1 MSSTGT
7 GRYRDLLGR
16 NRDFRVLTGAFLVDS
31 IGGWACSI
39 VMVVWV
45 FDQTHSPTWVAAT
58 TAAGWLP
65 RAVFSTYAGVLADRY
80 ERTQVMLAS
89 ALLAFLASAALT
101 LVVAADGPVVLAL
114 ACQAAGSIV
123 YSGYRPAAQA
133 VLPDVVSE
141 RDLVSANALFG
152 ALENLV
158 VVIGPGLGG
167 LLLVVGSPAEGVAVN
182 ALSFLGAALL
192 VVRLRVRSRGDAGQ
206 AGESTARQMAEGF
219 KVLWQRRIALV
230 LVVFCCLDSG
240 VYAASTIVNVPLS
253 HQLGTGNN
261 GYSYL
266 VAAFALGGVIA
277 AGLANK
283 LSASVRL
290 APVILLGM
298 FALAMP
304 FAAVSLVHNPYV
316 AFAILSV
323 SGAGMILVDVLAITA
338 LQREVP
344 GEVQSRVFG
353 IFESAVVGSI
363 LVASFITA
371 AVLSAT
377 SLKTTLVAIGVGFS
391 GAAVLGIGPVL
402 KADRGSMARVRALAP
417 RIALLESLG
426 LFAGASRAALE
437 RLASGATESTVTDG
451 HTVIREGDAA
461 DALYVLTEGSVAV
474 SAMGEGK
481 QSRRLRVMQAP
492 TYFGEIGLLRGLPRT
507 ATVRALSECTLLR
520 IEGDEF
526 FAAVQSAGV
535 SSSVLSRSAAQL
547 ARSHPRLSETTE
559 AIVIPTQRSEEV
571 DLTSQAREDEHVA
584 G

>member
-1 MSSTGT
+1 
-7 GRYRDLLGR
+7 
-16 NRDFRVLTGAFLVDS
+16 VLTGAFLVDS

-39 VMVVWV
+39 VLIVWV

-65 RAVFSTYAGVLADRY
+65 RAVFSLYAGVLADRY

-89 ALLAFLASAALT
+89 ALLAFLATAALT
-101 LVVAADGPVVLAL
+101 LVVAANGPVVAAL
-114 ACQAAGSIV
+114 LCQAAGSIV

-133 VLPDVVSE
+133 VLPDVVGE

-158 VVIGPGLGG
+158 VVVGPGLGG
-167 LLLVVGSPAEGVAVN
+167 LLLVVGSPAAGVAVN

-192 VVRLRVRSRGDAGQ
+192 VVRLNVRSRGDAGR
-206 AGESTARQMAEGF
+206 AGESLARQLADGF
-219 KVLWQRRIALV
+219 NALVQRRIALV

-253 HQLGTGNN
+253 NHLGTGDN

-266 VAAFALGGVIA
+266 VAAFALGGVVA
-277 AGLANK
+277 AGVANK
-283 LSASVRL
+283 LSASLRL
-290 APVILLGM
+290 APVILIGM

-304 FAAVSLVHNPYV
+304 FALVSLVDNPFL

-353 IFESAVVGSI
+353 IFESAVVASI

-371 AVLSAT
+371 AVIEWIGLRG
-377 SLKTTLVAIGVGFS
+377 TLVAIGFGFS
-391 GAAVLGIGPVL
+391 AAAVLGIGPVL
-402 KADRGSMARVRALAP
+402 KADRRSMARMRALAP
-417 RIALLESLG
+417 RIAILESLG
-426 LFAGASRAALE
+426 LFAGASRATLE
-437 RLASGATESTVTDG
+437 RLASAAAESVAVDG
-451 HTVIREGDAA
+451 QTVIREGDTA
-461 DALYVLTEGSVAV
+461 DALWVLTEGSVAV
-474 SAMGEGK
+474 SAMGEG
-481 QSRRLRVMQAP
+481 QRARRLRVMQAP

-507 ATVRALSECTLLR
+507 ATVRTLSDCTLLR
-520 IEGDEF
+520 IDADAF
-526 FAAVQSAGV
+526 FAAVQGAGV
-535 SSSVLSRSAAQL
+535 SSSMLSQSAARL
-547 ARSHPRLSETTE
+547 ARTHPRLSAASEPV
-559 AIVIPTQRSEEV
+559 VIPAQRSEEL
-571 DLTSQAREDEHVA
+571 DLMPAREDEPINS
-584 G
+584 

>member
-1 MSSTGT
+1 MSNSGT
-7 GRYRDLLGR
+7 GRYRDLLRR

-39 VMVVWV
+39 VLIVWV

-80 ERTQVMLAS
+80 ERTQVMLVS
-89 ALLAFLASAALT
+89 AMLAFLSTAALT
-101 LVVAADGPVVLAL
+101 VVVAASGPVVLAL

-133 VLPDVVSE
+133 VLPDVVAE
-141 RDLVSANALFG
+141 RELVSANALFG

-167 LLLVVGSPAEGVAVN
+167 LLLVVGSPAAGVAVN

-192 VVRLRVRSRGDAGQ
+192 VVRLDVRSRGDAGRG
-206 AGESTARQMAEGF
+206 GESLGRQMAEGF
-219 KVLWQRRIALV
+219 TVLWRRRVAFV

-253 HQLGTGNN
+253 HQLGTGDN

-266 VAAFALGGVIA
+266 VAAFALGGVVA

-283 LSASVRL
+283 LSASLRL
-290 APVILLGM
+290 APVILIGM
-298 FALAMP
+298 FALALP
-304 FAAVSLVHNPYV
+304 FALVSVVTNPFL
-316 AFAILSV
+316 AFAILSI
-323 SGAGMILVDVLAITA
+323 SGAGMILVDVLAVTA

-371 AVLSAT
+371 GVMEAVG
-377 SLKTTLVAIGVGFS
+377 LKATLVAIGVGFS

-402 KADRGSMARVRALAP
+402 RADRRSMARVRALAP
-417 RIALLESLG
+417 RIAILESLG
-426 LFAGASRAALE
+426 LFAGASRATLE
-437 RLASGATESTVTDG
+437 RLASAATESVVADGQTV
-451 HTVIREGDAA
+451 VREGDAA
-461 DALYVLTEGSVAV
+461 DALWVLTDGSVAV
-474 SAMGEGK
+474 SAMGEG
-481 QSRRLRVMQAP
+481 QRSRRLRVMAAP

-507 ATVRALSECTLLR
+507 ATVRTLTECTLLR
-520 IEGDEF
+520 IEADEF
-526 FAAVQSAGV
+526 FAAVQGAGV
-535 SSSVLSRSAAQL
+535 SSTMLSQSAARL
-547 ARSHPRLSETTE
+547 ARTHPRLSATSEPV
-559 AIVIPTQRSEEV
+559 VIPTQRSEEI
-571 DLTSQAREDEHVA
+571 DLTQDREDQPV
-584 G
+584 GS